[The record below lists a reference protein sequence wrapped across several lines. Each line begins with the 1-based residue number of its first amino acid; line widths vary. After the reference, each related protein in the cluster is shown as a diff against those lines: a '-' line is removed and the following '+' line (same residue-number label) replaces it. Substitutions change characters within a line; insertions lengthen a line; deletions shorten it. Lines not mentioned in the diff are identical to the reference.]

1 MDFHD
6 RFHGRGLRDRVGREE
21 SLAMSWP
28 LLLEGTP
35 ALLAGLVL
43 GVGFGFFLER
53 AGLGDPKKLLGL
65 FYLDDFTM
73 LKVMFTAI
81 AVGAAGIGALSAAG
95 VVELE
100 SVAIQPTYLWPAL
113 VGGLVLGAGF
123 ALGGY

>member
-1 MDFHD
+1 
-6 RFHGRGLRDRVGREE
+6 
-21 SLAMSWP
+21 MSWP
-28 LLLEGTP
+28 LNFEGSP

-65 FYLDDFTM
+65 FYLEDFTM

-81 AVGAAGIGALSAAG
+81 AVGAAGLGALAAVG
-95 VVELE
+95 IVEIDSLA
-100 SVAIQPTYLWPAL
+100 VQPTYLWPAL

>member
-1 MDFHD
+1 
-6 RFHGRGLRDRVGREE
+6 
-21 SLAMSWP
+21 MSWP
-28 LLLEGTP
+28 LGLEGWP
-35 ALLAGLVL
+35 ALAAGLLL

-65 FYLDDFTM
+65 FYLEDFTM

-81 AVGAAGIGALSAAG
+81 AVGAAGIGAFSAAG
-95 VVELE
+95 LVELE
-100 SVAIQPTYLWPAL
+100 GVAVQPTYLWPAL

>member
-1 MDFHD
+1 
-6 RFHGRGLRDRVGREE
+6 
-21 SLAMSWP
+21 MSWP
-28 LLLEGTP
+28 LNLEGSP
-35 ALLAGLVL
+35 ALLAGLAL

-53 AGLGDPKKLLGL
+53 AGLGDPRKLLGL

-81 AVGAAGIGALSAAG
+81 AVGAVGIGALSAAG
-95 VVELE
+95 VVATE
-100 SVAIQPTYLWPAL
+100 SLAVQPTYLWPAL